1 MERHLQKLA
10 DRRIALRM
18 QRWRHGDVHCCWIHG
33 KSVYLNI
40 IQQQISVS
48 KARWRRVPNT
58 RKK

>member
-1 MERHLQKLA
+1 VRTRNPTNRPTLILE
-10 DRRIALRM
+10 IAHFIIYPL
-18 QRWRHGDVHCCWIHG
+18 CWIHG